1 MFKQDWT
8 GWNTIDL
15 YSNLSTNRAHETWY
29 WFLRTSF
36 QVDLFIQNEFIGISQ
51 LAVNMY
57 RQKFAQFSPI
67 YSWVR
72 SKTFFRFVNWFLYIV
87 DWFLYIVDFI
97 YCWPTFFEYGSYTL
111 IDGPY
116 YDSTDERISNGA
128 QFFTEQIA
136 KSGELCSLD
145 S

>member
-36 QVDLFIQNEFIGISQ
+36 QVDLFIQNEFISISQ

-57 RQKFAQFSPI
+57 RQKICSFFSDI
-67 YSWVR
+67 QLGSIKNV
-72 SKTFFRFVNWFLYIV
+72 FQICELV
-87 DWFLYIVDFI
+87 FI
-97 YCWPTFFEYGSYTL
+97 YCWLWPTFFEYGSYTL

-116 YDSTDERISNGA
+116 YDSTDERITNGA
-128 QFFTEQIA
+128 QFLTEQIA